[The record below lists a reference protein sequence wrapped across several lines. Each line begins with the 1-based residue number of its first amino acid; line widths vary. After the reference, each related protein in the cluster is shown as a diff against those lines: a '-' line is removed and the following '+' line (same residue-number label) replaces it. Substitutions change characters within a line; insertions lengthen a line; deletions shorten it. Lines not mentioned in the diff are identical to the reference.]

1 MISNQI
7 EPDRFDDLRREW
19 IADHQGI
26 FTMQKRRA
34 QVLNRQ
40 IRKRNRIIAG
50 ARPNPHDDNVIHG
63 LLFRRPT
70 TFEDGVELLIVG
82 ATGLLTPVG
91 WGLGVLLY
99 KSLLT
104 YIPNRLRAYPIPAL
118 LWTGFGIGVLTA
130 LIYTPG
136 DSWNATLIAPYLIAQ
151 IPAAFAIAGVYGI
164 LYGWI
169 AVDGSTEM
177 WPMAPPPVPVELDIP
192 LGPDDLTAPP
202 IFQTEDTEQPAA
214 APAQITQSDQP
225 VGLVLSGLLAC
236 AIGTAWMIGAVIAA
250 VV

>member
-1 MISNQI
+1 MLSNRP
-7 EPDRFDDLRREW
+7 EPDKFDDLRHEW
-19 IADHQGI
+19 IADHQSI

-50 ARPNPHDDNVIHG
+50 ARPNPYDDNVIHG

-70 TFEDGVELLIVG
+70 TFEDGLQLVMVGVCALL
-82 ATGLLTPVG
+82 APVG
-91 WGLGVLLY
+91 WCLGALLY
-99 KSLLT
+99 RCLLA

-118 LWTGFGIGVLTA
+118 LWTAVGIGVLTA
-130 LIYTPG
+130 IIYTPG
-136 DSWNATLIAPYLIAQ
+136 ESWSATLVAPYLIAQ
-151 IPAAFAIAGVYGI
+151 IPAAFAAAGVYGI

-202 IFQTEDTEQPAA
+202 IFLTEDTEKPAA
-214 APAQITQSDQP
+214 TPVQIVQSDQP
-225 VGLVLSGLLAC
+225 VGLVVAGLLAC

-250 VV
+250 VL